1 MTSFFSYS
9 ADQRIKKNNLLL
21 KLNKLI
27 EWSKIKN
34 RLNKLYKKD
43 IQDKGGERPYDP
55 LKMFKAILLGQWY
68 SLSDPGLEE
77 ALNVRLDFMMFTGF
91 ELLEDCP
98 DATTLCRFRNRI
110 IEKGLDKKFFNEINQ
125 QLERLG
131 LKLKEAHGAI
141 IDATIIESSARS
153 KRQLTIEEDRKEN
166 EEINCKIIES
176 KDTDSRWLKKGSKSF
191 YGYKGFVSVDS
202 EKGYI
207 NNIHV
212 TSANIAEVNQFENL
226 IDDNCQRVYAD
237 KAYASDK
244 NRNFLKE
251 KKIKDGIMLKASKNQ
266 KLSRWQRVKNKLI
279 SKKRYMVEQCFGT
292 IKRRFNFN
300 RASYI
305 GLEKVEGQLYFKA
318 ICYNLLKGIRMVEI
332 RC

>member
-9 ADQRIKKNNLLL
+9 VDQRIKKDNLLL

-34 RLNKLYKKD
+34 KLNKLYKKD

-68 SLSDPGLEE
+68 SLSDPALEE
-77 ALNVRLDFMMFTGF
+77 ALCLRLDFMMFTGF

-141 IDATIIESSARS
+141 IDATIIESSARP
-153 KRQLTIEEDRKEN
+153 KRQLSIAEDRKEK

-176 KDTDSRWLKKGSKSF
+176 KDTDSRWLKKGSKCF

-212 TSANIAEVNQFENL
+212 TSANIAEVNQFENVV
-226 IDDNCQRVYAD
+226 DDNCERVYAD

-244 NRNFLKE
+244 NRKFLKK
-251 KKIKDGIMLKASKNQ
+251 KKIKDGIMFKASKNQ
-266 KLSRWQRVKNKLI
+266 KLSPWQKIKNKLI

-305 GLEKVEGQLYFKA
+305 GLAKVEGQLYLKA
-318 ICYNLLKGIRMVEI
+318 ICYNLLKGVRMVEI
-332 RC
+332 RY